1 MNQCSEQIVLNF
13 KQCIATVRSSLGAIF
28 MPFVAPAKM
37 PLHISS
43 WQVLKN

>member
-1 MNQCSEQIVLNF
+1 MNQCSKQIVLNF
-13 KQCIATVRSSLGAIF
+13 KQCIATVRSSLGAIL

-43 WQVLKN
+43 